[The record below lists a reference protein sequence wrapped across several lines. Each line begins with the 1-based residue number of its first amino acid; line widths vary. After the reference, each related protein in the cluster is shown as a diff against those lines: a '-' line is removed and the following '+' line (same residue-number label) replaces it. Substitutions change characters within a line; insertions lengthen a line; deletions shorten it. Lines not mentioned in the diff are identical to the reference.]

1 MSSQPTYLNWLADE
15 TPTTWWHDSGDPEEL
30 TRALR
35 RGASGATTNPVLAYR
50 ALRGRPDAWADVLL
64 GLSAG
69 QAKDERAEDLMRC
82 VVTGAAEMLT
92 PVYERTGGAEG
103 YACAQVNP
111 SQAGDRASMLAMARR
126 FSQWA
131 PNVTVKLP
139 ATSAGLDVLEDCI
152 AEGISCTVTVS
163 FTVAQ
168 TIATA
173 ERYRL
178 GSQRAQSAGITPPRF
193 FSVIMIGRLD
203 DYLREVALDRQADVT
218 EADIRQAGLAVT
230 KRAYRIYQERGYEP
244 RLLVAALRGAHHMTG
259 LAGGDLTMSIH
270 PTIQSMLCDGET
282 PRALG
287 IDADVAPET
296 IQRLLAIPDFV
307 RAYEPDGMQPEGFI
321 SYGLTQRTLSQF
333 VECGWA
339 MLGSIG
345 P

>member
-1 MSSQPTYLNWLADE
+1 MSSQPTYLNWLAGE
-15 TPTTWWHDSGDPEEL
+15 TCTTWWHDSGDPEEL
-30 TRALR
+30 KHALR
-35 RGASGATTNPVLAYR
+35 CGATGVTTNPLLAYR
-50 ALRGRPDAWADVLL
+50 ALRAGPDAWGDALL
-64 GLSAG
+64 GLSAD
-69 QAKDERAEDLMRC
+69 QAKDDRAEHLMRC
-82 VVTGAAEMLT
+82 VVTGAAGMLT
-92 PVYERTGGAEG
+92 PVHERTDGAEG

-111 SQAGDRASMLAMARR
+111 SQAGDRAAMLAMARR
-126 FSQWA
+126 FSRWA
-131 PNVTVKLP
+131 PNITVKLP

-168 TIATA
+168 TVATA

-178 GSQRAQSAGITPPRF
+178 GCGRAQHAGIAPPRC

-203 DYLREVALDRQADVT
+203 DYLREVALDRRADVT

-230 KRAYRIYQERGYEP
+230 KRAYRIYQERGYGP

-259 LAGGDLTMSIH
+259 LAGASLTMSIH
-270 PTIQSMLCDGET
+270 PTIQGVLCDGDT
-282 PRALG
+282 PRVLG

-296 IQRLLAIPDFV
+296 IERLMAIPDFV
-307 RAYEPDGMQPEGFI
+307 RAYEPDAMQPAEFI

-339 MLGSIG
+339 MLGTIG